1 MPWNMPLRCHLRS
14 SFALTAAVLMVTGCS
29 GLSTHTETMDEVR
42 QREHPS
48 GSIFGGE
55 SGIDIFNTNRKR
67 SGGAQQEG
75 GGIGVNDLL
84 WRATLETLKFLPLP
98 VPPDPFGGV
107 IVYDWYSPPDR
118 PNERFKVN
126 AFILDRQLRADGIRV
141 SVFKQVRD
149 GSGWRDAGNDQEQAT
164 TIEDAILTKARQMRI
179 AHNEGTK

>member
-1 MPWNMPLRCHLRS
+1 MTWNMSRRIFS
-14 SFALTAAVLMVTGCS
+14 YSALAAATLLVAGCS

-48 GSIFGGE
+48 GSIFGGD
-55 SGIDIFNTNRKR
+55 SGLELFGSGKKR
-67 SGGAQQEG
+67 SAAAQENS
-75 GGIGVNDLL
+75 GIGVNDLL
-84 WRATLETLKFLPLP
+84 WRATLDTLKFLPLP

-107 IVYDWYSPPDR
+107 IVYDWYTPPDR

-126 AFILDRQLRADGIRV
+126 AFILDRQLRADAIRV

-164 TIEDAILTKARQMRI
+164 TIEDAILTRARQMRI
-179 AHNEGTK
+179 AQNEGAK